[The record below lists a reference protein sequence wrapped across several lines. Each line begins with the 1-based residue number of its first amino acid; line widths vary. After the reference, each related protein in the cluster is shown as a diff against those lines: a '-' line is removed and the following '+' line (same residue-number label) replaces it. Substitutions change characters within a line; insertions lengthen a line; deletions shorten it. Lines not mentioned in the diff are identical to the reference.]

1 MLSKEKPCIVRQ
13 GLSWKHWFLFQSQ
26 SPTTI
31 LTIWLRLL
39 ARWCN
44 TGSPTMRI
52 FWLKK
57 LSLSVRLHNQWSIH
71 NLKIWLHRL
80 ICCKPRTD
88 HFFKKWLACGLQEN
102 DSTQGKWSHNDASH
116 KALHIKAAQG
126 KSIKA
131 AVSTSHNKTKK
142 GLPFH
147 PKYAAFV
154 LPFPTNLRIT
164 LDWQWDPKSLWSS
177 LPSTILIPCPFVIGW
192 HTNTGSWIVEENS
205 STIQFPQCCHQ
216 HWSQLVTEVLFN
228 QLSVQCPKHVRY
240 VHNVVEMYRA
250 VSGLQKLWSS
260 TWRPFWRWFW
270 FDRRQGE
277 RLWSVTT
284 DQAPFFF
291 KLRRAKIG
299 FDAFQRKALYCETR
313 LVLKTLI
320 PFSESESH
328 DHFDNLAQIA
338 GQMVQH
344 RLSDN
349 ENFLNLKKLSL
360 LVSLCCTINDQSTIW
375 KSDSTDWSSNANHK
389 AKSAWLWLKSKLL
402 D

>member
-1 MLSKEKPCIVRQ
+1 MI
-13 GLSWKHWFLFQSQ
+13 SQ
-26 SPTTI
+26 
-31 LTIWLRLL
+31 W
-39 ARWCN
+39 
-44 TGSPTMRI
+44 
-52 FWLKK
+52 
-57 LSLSVRLHNQWSIH
+57 
-71 NLKIWLHRL
+71 
-80 ICCKPRTD
+80 CKPQGTP
-88 HFFKKWLACGLQEN
+88 HKSCPGQKHKSCCFHVTQQNKKGP
-102 DSTQGKWSHNDASH
+102 
-116 KALHIKAAQG
+116 
-126 KSIKA
+126 SIPSKICRFCF
-131 AVSTSHNKTKK
+131 AVSNQPQNHTW
-142 GLPFH
+142 
-147 PKYAAFV
+147 
-154 LPFPTNLRIT
+154 
-164 LDWQWDPKSLWSS
+164 WQWDPKWHFGAHCHHMIHHPDSLSFCNR
-177 LPSTILIPCPFVIGW
+177 TY
-192 HTNTGSWIVEENS
+192 
-205 STIQFPQCCHQ
+205 Q
-216 HWSQLVTEVLFN
+216 HWELNRWRELFYDSIPSVAISTGRN
-228 QLSVQCPKHVRY
+228 LSLKSSSISFLSNVQSMSD
-240 VHNVVEMYRA
+240 MYTTSWKCIALFLDSRNY
-250 VSGLQKLWSS
+250 GLQLEDHS
-260 TWRPFWRWFW
+260 FWRWFW

-320 PFSESESH
+320 PFLESESH

>member
-1 MLSKEKPCIVRQ
+1 MLSKEKPCIEYKACLENTDSFFRVRVPRPFWQ
-13 GLSWKHWFLFQSQ
+13 FGSDCWPDGATQALRQWEVFESQKIVIVGEVAQSMINPQ
-26 SPTTI
+26 SEN
-31 LTIWLRLL
+31 LT
-39 ARWCN
+39 A
-44 TGSPTMRI
+44 
-52 FWLKK
+52 
-57 LSLSVRLHNQWSIH
+57 Q
-71 NLKIWLHRL
+71 

-177 LPSTILIPCPFVIGW
+177 LPSTILIPCPFVIG

-240 VHNVVEMYRA
+240 VHNVVEMYHA
-250 VSGLQKLWSS
+250 VSGLQKRWSS
-260 TWRPFWRWFW
+260 ILEDHSFWRWFW

-299 FDAFQRKALYCETR
+299 FDAFQRKALYWIQGLSWKHWFLFQSQSPTTILTIWLR
-313 LVLKTLI
+313 LLARWCDTGPRIMNFFWISKNCHHWWACVAQSMI
-320 PFSESESH
+320 NPQSE
-328 DHFDNLAQIA
+328 NLTAQIDL
-338 GQMVQH
+338 QMQTTRQKVH
-344 RLSDN
+344 G
-349 ENFLNLKKLSL
+349 
-360 LVSLCCTINDQSTIW
+360 CG
-375 KSDSTDWSSNANHK
+375 
-389 AKSAWLWLKSKLL
+389 
-402 D
+402 

>member
-1 MLSKEKPCIVRQ
+1 MI
-13 GLSWKHWFLFQSQ
+13 SQ
-26 SPTTI
+26 
-31 LTIWLRLL
+31 W
-39 ARWCN
+39 
-44 TGSPTMRI
+44 
-52 FWLKK
+52 
-57 LSLSVRLHNQWSIH
+57 
-71 NLKIWLHRL
+71 
-80 ICCKPRTD
+80 CKPQGNPHKSCPGQKHKSCCFHVTQQN
-88 HFFKKWLACGLQEN
+88 KKGP
-102 DSTQGKWSHNDASH
+102 
-116 KALHIKAAQG
+116 
-126 KSIKA
+126 SIPSKICRFCF
-131 AVSTSHNKTKK
+131 AVSNQ
-142 GLPFH
+142 PQNH
-147 PKYAAFV
+147 PLELTA
-154 LPFPTNLRIT
+154 IT
-164 LDWQWDPKSLWSS
+164 W
-177 LPSTILIPCPFVIGW
+177 STILIPCPFVIG

-240 VHNVVEMYRA
+240 VHNVVEMYHA
-250 VSGLQKLWSS
+250 VSGLQKRWSS
-260 TWRPFWRWFW
+260 ILEDHSFWRWFW

>member
-1 MLSKEKPCIVRQ
+1 MISQWCKPQGTPHKSCPGQKHKSCCFHVTQQNKKGPSIPSKICRFCFAVSNQPQNHTWLAVRSKVT
-13 GLSWKHWFLFQSQ
+13 LEFTAIHD
-26 SPTTI
+26 PD
-31 LTIWLRLL
+31 
-39 ARWCN
+39 
-44 TGSPTMRI
+44 
-52 FWLKK
+52 
-57 LSLSVRLHNQWSIH
+57 SLSFCNRTYQHWELNRWRELFYNSI
-71 NLKIWLHRL
+71 
-80 ICCKPRTD
+80 P
-88 HFFKKWLACGLQEN
+88 
-102 DSTQGKWSHNDASH
+102 S
-116 KALHIKAAQG
+116 
-126 KSIKA
+126 
-131 AVSTSHNKTKK
+131 
-142 GLPFH
+142 
-147 PKYAAFV
+147 V
-154 LPFPTNLRIT
+154 LPSALVAT
-164 LDWQWDPKSLWSS
+164 
-177 LPSTILIPCPFVIGW
+177 C
-192 HTNTGSWIVEENS
+192 
-205 STIQFPQCCHQ
+205 
-216 HWSQLVTEVLFN
+216 HWSPLQ
-228 QLSVQCPKHVRY
+228 SAVQCPKHVRY
-240 VHNVVEMYRA
+240 VHNVVEMYHA
-250 VSGLQKLWSS
+250 VSGLQKRWSS
-260 TWRPFWRWFW
+260 ILEDHSFWRWFW

-320 PFSESESH
+320 PFLESESH

>member
-1 MLSKEKPCIVRQ
+1 MLSKEKPCETRPVLKTLIPFSESESHDHFDNLAQIAGQMVR
-13 GLSWKHWFLFQSQ
+13 HRTTDNDNFL
-26 SPTTI
+26 
-31 LTIWLRLL
+31 
-39 ARWCN
+39 N
-44 TGSPTMRI
+44 
-52 FWLKK
+52 LKK
-57 LSLSVRLHNQWSIH
+57 LSLLVRLHNQWSIH

-88 HFFKKWLACGLQEN
+88 HFFQKWLACGLQEN

-177 LPSTILIPCPFVIGW
+177 LPSTILIPCPFVIG

-260 TWRPFWRWFW
+260 TWRP
-270 FDRRQGE
+270 
-277 RLWSVTT
+277 
-284 DQAPFFF
+284 
-291 KLRRAKIG
+291 
-299 FDAFQRKALYCETR
+299 
-313 LVLKTLI
+313 
-320 PFSESESH
+320 
-328 DHFDNLAQIA
+328 
-338 GQMVQH
+338 
-344 RLSDN
+344 
-349 ENFLNLKKLSL
+349 
-360 LVSLCCTINDQSTIW
+360 
-375 KSDSTDWSSNANHK
+375 
-389 AKSAWLWLKSKLL
+389 
-402 D
+402 

>member
-1 MLSKEKPCIVRQ
+1 MLSKVKPCIVRQ

-57 LSLSVRLHNQWSIH
+57 LSLSVRLHNQWSIQ

-177 LPSTILIPCPFVIGW
+177 LPSTILIPCPFVIG

-228 QLSVQCPKHVRY
+228 QLSNVQSMSD
-240 VHNVVEMYRA
+240 MYTTSWKCITLFLDSRNDGLQYLKTI
-250 VSGLQKLWSS
+250 VSGVGSDLIGVRENDCGLSQLIRLHFSS
-260 TWRPFWRWFW
+260 SYA
-270 FDRRQGE
+270 G
-277 RLWSVTT
+277 
-284 DQAPFFF
+284 
-291 KLRRAKIG
+291 
-299 FDAFQRKALYCETR
+299 
-313 LVLKTLI
+313 LK
-320 PFSESESH
+320 
-328 DHFDNLAQIA
+328 
-338 GQMVQH
+338 
-344 RLSDN
+344 
-349 ENFLNLKKLSL
+349 
-360 LVSLCCTINDQSTIW
+360 
-375 KSDSTDWSSNANHK
+375 
-389 AKSAWLWLKSKLL
+389 
-402 D
+402 